1 MLNDEPIYSQ
11 KTHLI
16 GISFLTCVQGLLL
29 LIRSILL
36 SNDLKNNEVN
46 NNTNGF
52 NTEVSV

>member
-1 MLNDEPIYSQ
+1 MLNDEPTYSQ

-36 SNDLKNNEVN
+36 SNDVKNNEVN